1 MLQKVTVNPLQLMQ
15 DMGDDYQ
22 ASPNYRLMNR
32 RHRPYFHGWWIEEML
47 TSPKI
52 QEALKFLKGPI
63 VTKAK
68 FEIITDN
75 SEVKE
80 MTQKLI
86 DRFFLLAAESVLSAL
101 EYGYSVH
108 EFIYE
113 PEPGAP
119 YQLNLAEVNYFKSY
133 DTKPCVDKVSKKFD
147 GFWVPQIKQYI
158 RRPKAFHFVY
168 NKKFDK
174 ILGRSILHSAFLP
187 WIEEWAVG
195 GMRDIVKLWYAKMC
209 YNSGVLYHPPGS
221 TTLPDGTEIENAQ
234 LAQQMAQKAAT
245 GHIMTIQIEHGD
257 SMEVGGNGGVRTKW
271 HYESGDVK
279 AVPPGLLEHLKNV
292 KDEQL
297 EAMGIPPEI
306 IQPEGGGMGGTG
318 RSIPVDLY
326 YTTLQQILNSLT
338 YTMFK
343 SYILPLLQYNLDT
356 TLDKLPPVDVRAFEL
371 GQETFID
378 EDGNMVQANEA
389 SKDVVDENKA
399 EEARKVQNDPKVT
412 KTRDANKQKAEFGS
426 RGKSTKTA

>member
-15 DMGDDYQ
+15 DLGEDYQ

-52 QEALKFLKGPI
+52 QEALRFLKGPI

-68 FEIITDN
+68 FEIVTEN

-113 PEPGAP
+113 PEAGSSDE
-119 YQLNLAEVNYFKSY
+119 LNLVDVNYFKPY
-133 DTKPCVDKVSKKFD
+133 DTKPCIDKLTKKFD
-147 GFWVPQIKQYI
+147 GFWVPQIKQYV
-158 RRPKAFHFVY
+158 RRPKAFHFAY
-168 NKKFDK
+168 DRKYDK
-174 ILGRSILHSAFLP
+174 ILGRSILFSAFLP

-195 GMRDIVKLWYAKMC
+195 GLRDIRKLWYAKMC

-221 TTLPDGTEIENAQ
+221 TVLPTGEEVENAQ
-234 LAQQMAQKAAT
+234 LAQQMAQQAAT
-245 GHIMTIQIEHGD
+245 GHVMTIQIEHGD
-257 SMEVGGNGGVRTKW
+257 AIDIGGSGPKTKW
-271 HYESGDVK
+271 HYEAGDVNS
-279 AVPPGLLEHLKNV
+279 VPPGLLESLKDV

-306 IQPEGGGMGGTG
+306 IQPENGGVGGTG

-326 YTTLQQILNSLT
+326 YTTLQGILNQLT
-338 YTMFK
+338 FNMYR
-343 SYILPLLQYNLDT
+343 SYILPLLQINLQT
-356 TLDKLPPVDVRAFEL
+356 SLEKLPPVDVRAFEL

-378 EDGNMVQANEA
+378 ENGDMVEANSA
-389 SKDVVDENKA
+389 SQDIAEENKA

-412 KTRDANKQKAEFGS
+412 KTRDANKQKSEFGA
-426 RGKSTKTA
+426 RGKSSKTS